1 MLKSSNHNPYT
12 GMLSKE
18 DNLKTRLMT
27 QITQKEVAKKM
38 VDRYVKMNIS
48 FNCHGNIYSYH
59 KQCALIAVDYL
70 IKEAE
75 TIEAFNYWEQ
85 VAEQIQIL

>member
-1 MLKSSNHNPYT
+1 MTPKEKAKQLVEKFKLEPIKPLCIMHPQH
-12 GMLSKE
+12 SK
-18 DNLKTRLMT
+18 K
-27 QITQKEVAKKM
+27 
-38 VDRYVKMNIS
+38 
-48 FNCHGNIYSYH
+48 
-59 KQCALIAVDYL
+59 CALIAVDYL